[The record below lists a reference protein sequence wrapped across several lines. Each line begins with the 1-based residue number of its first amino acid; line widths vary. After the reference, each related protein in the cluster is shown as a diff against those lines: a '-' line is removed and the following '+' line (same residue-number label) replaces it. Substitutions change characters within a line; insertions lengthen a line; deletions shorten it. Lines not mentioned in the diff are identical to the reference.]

1 MRFLPPVALLA
12 GLLAPTEVFAASP
25 WASGQLH
32 GYAQLG
38 FTYFGDYNA
47 VAGPDGS
54 DLSLPRTLTN
64 YTLSGYSQVGIGPS
78 TDVLVT
84 VPFRF
89 LASGAATAD
98 EPSLAA
104 GTLNALGDVSLGLK
118 HQWVKSGGWA
128 MGTQLELTLPTSDS
142 DAATGLRTGYGTFG
156 ISPAIAAGYSWSNA
170 YAMAYANGTFRTPI
184 YTTYDSLVGGGI
196 EGGYR
201 FWSRLWLASVVE
213 GVGSLDDGNYPNL
226 VGLNDAGVYLDGET
240 YFIAGGKLAVDI
252 SKSFG
257 VNVGAY
263 KTIVSVYTPKAF
275 GINVGI
281 SAKW

>member
-1 MRFLPPVALLA
+1 MRLPRVAMFAVLLVPIPVN
-12 GLLAPTEVFAASP
+12 AASP

-47 VAGPDGS
+47 VAGPNGS
-54 DLSLPRTLTN
+54 ELPLPRTLTN
-64 YTLSGYSQVGIGPS
+64 YTLSGYSQVGIGPQ

-84 VPFRF
+84 VPFKF
-89 LASGAATAD
+89 LESGAATSG

-118 HQWVKSGGWA
+118 HQWVNSGGWA
-128 MGTQLELTLPTSDS
+128 MGTQLELSLPTSDS
-142 DAATGLRTGYGTFG
+142 DSATGLRTGYGTFG
-156 ISPAIAAGYSWSNA
+156 ISPAVAAGYSWSKA
-170 YAMAYANGTFRTPI
+170 YAMVYANGTFRTPI
-184 YTTYDSLVGGGI
+184 YSTYDSLVGGGI
-196 EGGYR
+196 EGGYH
-201 FWSRLWLASVVE
+201 FWSRLWLAGVVE
-213 GVGSLDDGNYPNL
+213 GVASLEDGNYPNH

-252 SKSFG
+252 NKTFG
-257 VNVGAY
+257 ANVGAY
-263 KTIVSVYTPKAF
+263 KTITSVYTPKAF
-275 GINVGI
+275 GLNAGV